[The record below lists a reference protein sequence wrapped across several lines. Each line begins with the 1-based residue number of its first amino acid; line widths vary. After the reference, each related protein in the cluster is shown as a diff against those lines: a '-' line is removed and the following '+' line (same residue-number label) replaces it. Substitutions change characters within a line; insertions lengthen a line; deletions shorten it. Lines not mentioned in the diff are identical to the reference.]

1 MLHTQFRV
9 PSSSLKPFVRF
20 YTEREV
26 QITGAVVT
34 HPAPARTC
42 PMLGFYFR
50 DFMTVKDNGQQLLRT
65 SPKTVL
71 VGLQTYQ
78 RIEMHLT
85 GHLQCFYIMFR
96 PEGFHRLFS
105 IPMDQMTDQDYD
117 ARSVLGRFISNLE
130 DRLGECNSFSER
142 ACLVEHALMNRVPQ
156 AHALDG
162 VYFAAKQILETS
174 GQASIS
180 TLTHQSGLSLRQFER
195 RFRKQIGM
203 RPKLFTRIARFE
215 SALERKARLQTASW
229 TEIALDFGYFDQMH
243 MVHDFANFTG
253 KTPGESLAQL
263 ERLFVEPLRDASRDR
278 ARALA
283 ENNSQLLL

>member
-9 PSSSLKPFVRF
+9 PSPSQKPFVRF

-26 QITGAVVT
+26 QMAGAVIM

-50 DFMTVKDNGQQLLRT
+50 DSLTVKDNGQHLLRT

-71 VGLQTYQ
+71 VGQQTYQ

-85 GHLQCFYIMFR
+85 GHLRSFYIMFR

-105 IPMDQMTDQDYD
+105 IPMDQLTDQDYD
-117 ARSVLGRFISNLE
+117 ARSVLGPFISHLE
-130 DRLGECNSFSER
+130 SRLSECNSFSER
-142 ACLVEHALMNRVPQ
+142 VCLIEHALINRVLQ
-156 AHALDG
+156 APALDS
-162 VYFAAKQILETS
+162 VYFAANQILETR
-174 GQASIS
+174 GQASIPA
-180 TLTHQSGLSLRQFER
+180 LAHQSGLSLRQFER
-195 RFRKQIGM
+195 RFRTQIGM
-203 RPKLFTRIARFE
+203 RAKLFTRIARFE

-229 TEIALDFGYFDQMH
+229 TDIALDFGFYDQMH
-243 MVHDFANFTG
+243 MVHDFAEFTG
-253 KTPGESLAQL
+253 KTPTESLAQV
-263 ERLFVEPLRDASRDR
+263 ERLFVEPLRHANRDR

-283 ENNSQLLL
+283 ENNSQLVL

>member
-1 MLHTQFRV
+1 MLQTQFRV
-9 PSSSLKPFVRF
+9 PSSGLKPFVRF

-26 QITGAVVT
+26 QVTGAVIV

-50 DFMTVKDNGQQLLRT
+50 DAVTVKDNGQRLLRT

-78 RIEMHLT
+78 RIDMHLT
-85 GHLQCFYIMFR
+85 GRLQSFYVMFR

-105 IPMDQMTDQDYD
+105 VPMDELTDADYD
-117 ARSVLGRFISNLE
+117 SRSVLGPFISHLE

-142 ACLVEHALMNRVPQ
+142 VSFIEQALVNRALQ
-156 AHALDG
+156 ATALDG
-162 VYFAAKQILETS
+162 VYFAANRILETG
-174 GQASIS
+174 GQAS
-180 TLTHQSGLSLRQFER
+180 LPALARQSGLSLRQFER

-229 TEIALDFGYFDQMH
+229 TDIALDFGYYDQMH
-243 MVHDFANFTG
+243 MIHDFAEFTG
-253 KTPGESLAQL
+253 KAPSESLAQL

-283 ENNSQLLL
+283 ENNLQLVL

>member
-9 PSSSLKPFVRF
+9 PSSGLKPFVRF

-26 QITGAVVT
+26 QVAGAVII

-50 DFMTVKDNGQQLLRT
+50 DSMTVKDNGLQVQRT

-85 GHLQCFYIMFR
+85 GHLQSFYIMFR

-105 IPMDQMTDQDYD
+105 IPMDQMTDADYD
-117 ARSVLGRFISNLE
+117 ARSVLGPFTSHVE
-130 DRLGECNSFSER
+130 DRLSECNSFSER
-142 ACLVEHALMNRVPQ
+142 VCFVEQELNNRVLQ
-156 AHALDG
+156 APALDG
-162 VYFAAKQILETS
+162 VYFAAKRILETG
-174 GQASIS
+174 GQASVS
-180 TLTHQSGLSLRQFER
+180 ALALESGLSLRQFER
-195 RFRKQIGM
+195 RFRHQIGM

-215 SALERKARLQTASW
+215 SVLERKARFPTASW
-229 TEIALDFGYFDQMH
+229 TDIALDFGYYDQMH
-243 MVHDFANFTG
+243 MVHEFAEFTG
-253 KTPGESLAQL
+253 KTPSESLAQI
-263 ERLFVEPLRDASRDR
+263 ERLFVEPLRVTGHDR
-278 ARALA
+278 ARVLA
-283 ENNSQLLL
+283 QNNSQLVL